1 MIVISIIIITIVT
14 RVTITIGITI
24 TAPATPIIYLFT
36 DAHMSSVMKH
46 IFLIRI

>member
-1 MIVISIIIITIVT
+1 MIVIFINIITIVT

-24 TAPATPIIYLFT
+24 TAPATSMIYLLT
-36 DAHMSSVMKH
+36 DANMSSVMKH